1 MRLRWKATIVSF
13 STALSLLLLMGAL
26 LGQEKS
32 SGDPYRPLSVF
43 SEVLSRIQSD
53 YVEEPNF
60 RNVTEGALH
69 GMLESLDPHSS
80 YLSPQEYQEYQKR
93 QDQQA
98 GIGAIVSKRLGY
110 VSVITVLPNS
120 PAEKAG
126 LLPGDILESIDG
138 RSTREI
144 SLAEATWLLEG
155 APGTKVS
162 FSVVR
167 ERATEPKPMEITRQ
181 PIRLPEVTG
190 QALEAGIGYIRALVF
205 SKGTTEKI
213 AEQIRQLR
221 NRGAGKFILD
231 LRDNAYGDVE
241 EGIATANLF
250 LRQGLIS
257 YLEGQEVPRKSY
269 LAEEGKAVSAEPL
282 AVLVNASSGGAAEI
296 VASAILENKRGE
308 VVGERTF
315 GIGSVQKVFPLDDG
329 SALILSV
336 AKYFTPVGKP
346 IPDNGVAPSVPVE
359 EEREFVSLGGEEAEP
374 QPEAQKPREDAP
386 LKRAIELLSAAIEQ
400 PQAA

>member
-1 MRLRWKATIVSF
+1 MRLRWKVTIVSF
-13 STALSLLLLMGAL
+13 STALTLLLLIGVL

-93 QDQQA
+93 HEQQA
-98 GIGAIVSKRLGY
+98 GIGIIVSKRLGY

-138 RSTREI
+138 RSTREL
-144 SLAEATWLLEG
+144 SLAEVSWLLEG
-155 APGTKVS
+155 APDTKVRIA
-162 FSVVR
+162 VLR
-167 ERATEPKPMEITRQ
+167 ERAAEPKPMEITRQ

-190 QALEAGIGYIRALVF
+190 QALEAGIGYIRAQVF
-205 SKGTTEKI
+205 TKGTTEKI
-213 AEQIRQLR
+213 ADQIRQLR

-231 LRDNAYGDVE
+231 LRNNAYGDVE

-257 YLEGQEVPRKSY
+257 YLEGQEVPRKSF

-336 AKYFTPVGKP
+336 AKYFTPVGKA
-346 IPDNGVAPSVPVE
+346 IPDNGVVPSVAVE
-359 EEREFVSLGGEEAEP
+359 QEREFVSLGGEEIEP
-374 QPEAQKPREDAP
+374 PPETPKPREDAP
-386 LKRAIELLSAAIEQ
+386 LKRAIELLTAAAEL

>member
-1 MRLRWKATIVSF
+1 MRLRWKVTIVSF
-13 STALSLLLLMGAL
+13 STALTLLLLIGVL
-26 LGQEKS
+26 LGQEKT

-60 RNVTEGALH
+60 SNVTEGALH

-80 YLSPQEYQEYQKR
+80 YLSPQEFQEYQKR
-93 QDQQA
+93 HDQQA
-98 GIGAIVSKRLGY
+98 GIGVIVSKRLGY

-120 PAEKAG
+120 PAEKEG
-126 LLPGDILESIDG
+126 LLAGDILESIDG

-144 SLAEATWLLEG
+144 SLAEVSWLLEG
-155 APGTKVS
+155 APGSKIR

-167 ERATEPKPMEITRQ
+167 ERAAEPKPMEITRQ
-181 PIRLPEVTG
+181 PIHLPAVTG
-190 QALEAGIGYIRALVF
+190 QALEAGIGYIRAQVF

-213 AEQIRQLR
+213 ADQIRQLR

-231 LRDNAYGDVE
+231 LRNNAYGDLE

-257 YLEGQEVPRKSY
+257 YLEGQEVPRKSF

-336 AKYFTPVGKP
+336 AKYFTPVGKA
-346 IPDNGVAPSVPVE
+346 IPDNGVVPSVAVE
-359 EEREFVSLGGEEAEP
+359 EEREFVSLGGEETEP
-374 QPEAQKPREDAP
+374 PPETQKPREDAP
-386 LKRAIELLSAAIEQ
+386 LKRAIELLTAAAEL